1 MVEVTGHAEGC
12 VVAVRGQPGARRN
25 EVAGERNGRL
35 KVAVQAPAD
44 EGRANRAILEVLAAT
59 LGLKKSQVEL
69 MAGATSRDKK
79 VLVRGV
85 AVEEMRRLLRE
96 KCGVG

>member
-1 MVEVTGHAEGC
+1 MVEVREHGEGC
-12 VVAVRGQPGARRN
+12 EVPVRGQPGARRN

-96 KCGVG
+96 KCGLD